1 MCRRTATITDFF
13 QRVVGGRAQ
22 RIFRWCGSSGRLSK
36 DQADDR
42 DDGGIVLNGA
52 FESEGIVIG
61 AARPSGIFATRFGAP
76 FIDGAAACFWMEKLA
91 RHAEKRVLGAFQ
103 DARSVSDFRVFSSG
117 FFDGNSKMSSEALDV
132 EIGDFYAFVDG
143 AAESDAFRAIV
154 LKSSFFTSHGFVS
167 ESI

>member
-1 MCRRTATITDFF
+1 
-13 QRVVGGRAQ
+13 
-22 RIFRWCGSSGRLSK
+22 
-36 DQADDR
+36 
-42 DDGGIVLNGA
+42 
-52 FESEGIVIG
+52 
-61 AARPSGIFATRFGAP
+61 
-76 FIDGAAACFWMEKLA
+76 MEEFA
-91 RHAEKRVLGAFQ
+91 RHAEKRVLGALQ

-143 AAESDAFRAIV
+143 AAECDAFRAIV